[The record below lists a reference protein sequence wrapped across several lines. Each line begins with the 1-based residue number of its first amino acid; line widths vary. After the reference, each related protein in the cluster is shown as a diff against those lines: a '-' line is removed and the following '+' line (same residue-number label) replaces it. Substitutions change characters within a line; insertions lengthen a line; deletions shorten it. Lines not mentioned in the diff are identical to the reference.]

1 MKTTIPRNSI
11 PSLLLIP
18 LMLACFGLSPIAQ
31 AADGDLGGANTAEGS
46 GALQSLTIGSNNTAL
61 GSQTLFSL
69 TTGIQN
75 TAVGVQALKNN
86 NGDKNTAIGLQALF
100 FNTGGH
106 ENTATG
112 WRALYKNGGNLNTAV
127 GSQALFANISGLE
140 NTAIG
145 DQALFDNTGNFN
157 VAVGG
162 AALLNNTT
170 GNENTA
176 CGSGALNDTT
186 GNDNTALGFQAGI
199 LATTGDGNVY
209 IGAGMSGVAGE
220 ANHTYVRNINTTSVN
235 GMGTD
240 TVTVNLTT
248 GLLGHLSSSR
258 RYKEDI
264 KPMDKTSEALY
275 TLNPVTYRFKKDID
289 PSQSLDYGLI
299 AEEVAKVDPNLAIRD
314 RNGQIESVR
323 YSAINAMLL
332 NEFLKEHKKVEEQ
345 QASIAE
351 LKNEVQTVVAQL
363 KEQAAQIQ
371 KVSAQLEVSK
381 PAPQTVAN
389 NQ

>member
-1 MKTTIPRNSI
+1 M
-11 PSLLLIP
+11 
-18 LMLACFGLSPIAQ
+18 
-31 AADGDLGGANTAEGS
+31 
-46 GALQSLTIGSNNTAL
+46 
-61 GSQTLFSL
+61 
-69 TTGIQN
+69 N
-75 TAVGVQALKNN
+75 TAVG
-86 NGDKNTAIGLQALF
+86 F
-100 FNTGGH
+100 
-106 ENTATG
+106 
-112 WRALYKNGGNLNTAV
+112 
-127 GSQALFANISGLE
+127 QALFANVSGLE

-145 DQALFDNTGNFN
+145 DQALLDNTGNFN

-199 LATTGDGNVY
+199 LATTGNGNVY

-240 TVTVNLTT
+240 TVTINLTT

-275 TLNPVTYRFKKDID
+275 MLNPVTYRFKKDID

-332 NEFLKEHKKVEEQ
+332 NEFLKEHRKVEV
-345 QASIAE
+345 QAREIEVQKATISE
-351 LKNEVQTVVAQL
+351 LKKEVEAVIAHS
-363 KEQAAQIQ
+363 KEQDLQIQ
-371 KVSAQLEVSK
+371 RVSAQMELNK
-381 PAPQTVAN
+381 AAPQVVGN
-389 NQ
+389 KR

>member
-1 MKTTIPRNSI
+1 VA
-11 PSLLLIP
+11 
-18 LMLACFGLSPIAQ
+18 LANNDSTG
-31 AADGDLGGANTAEGS
+31 N
-46 GALQSLTIGSNNTAL
+46 ALAIN
-61 GSQTLFSL
+61 
-69 TTGIQN
+69 N
-75 TAVGVQALKNN
+75 TAVGAGALFGNTDGN
-86 NGDKNTAIGLQALF
+86 SNTAVGEFALVS
-100 FNTGGH
+100 NETGP
-106 ENTATG
+106 
-112 WRALYKNGGNLNTAV
+112 LNTAV
-127 GSQALFANISGLE
+127 GFQAFFANVSGLE

-220 ANHTYVRNINTTSVN
+220 ADHTYVRNINTTSVN

-264 KPMDKTSEALY
+264 KQMDKTSEALY
-275 TLNPVTYRFKKDID
+275 MLNPVTYRFKKDID

-299 AEEVAKVDPNLAIRD
+299 AEEVAKIDPNLAIRD

-371 KVSAQLEVSK
+371 KVSAQLEVGK
-381 PAPQTVAN
+381 PAPQLVTN
-389 NQ
+389 KP